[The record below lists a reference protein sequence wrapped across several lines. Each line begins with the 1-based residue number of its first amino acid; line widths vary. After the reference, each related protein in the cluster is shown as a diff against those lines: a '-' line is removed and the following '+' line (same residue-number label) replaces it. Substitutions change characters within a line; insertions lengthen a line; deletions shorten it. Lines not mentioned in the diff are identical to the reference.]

1 MHYSNVQHI
10 CPHTR
15 TLLWRCIEYFH
26 GYSPS
31 THLSST
37 VQTEMAQSFGTF
49 FFFNIVSLLMLTLYN
64 YYGPDSRVIIVQL
77 VLISLSFGYIV
88 IYTAIKIHQQYPL
101 LKMSMFRLT
110 NSVKIDDDDD
120 DVDILSD
127 NFPYPTVVLK
137 NNSYCSFR

>member
-1 MHYSNVQHI
+1 M
-10 CPHTR
+10 
-15 TLLWRCIEYFH
+15 
-26 GYSPS
+26 
-31 THLSST
+31 
-37 VQTEMAQSFGTF
+37 
-49 FFFNIVSLLMLTLYN
+49 SLLMLTLYN

-88 IYTAIKIHQQYPL
+88 IYTAIKIHQQYLL

-137 NNSYCSFR
+137 NNS